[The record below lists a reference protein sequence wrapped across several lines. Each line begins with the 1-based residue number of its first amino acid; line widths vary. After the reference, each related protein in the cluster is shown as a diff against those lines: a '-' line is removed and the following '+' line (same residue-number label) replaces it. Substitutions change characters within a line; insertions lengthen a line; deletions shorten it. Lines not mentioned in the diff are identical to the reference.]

1 MKVPGV
7 LVAPG
12 SCAGGEERQEGN
24 PALAEAPAGMDVSIW
39 QRIRMPRPTEQR
51 G

>member
-12 SCAGGEERQEGN
+12 SCRSEERQEGN
-24 PALAEAPAGMDVSIW
+24 PALAEAPGGMGVSVW
-39 QRIRMPRPTEQR
+39 QRIRKPRPTEQR